1 MYRYLKFL
9 HITDFFLPR
18 VHLWFRWQISGMYWQ
33 SRVLQKPLKCIQNR
47 HQFRIS
53 TNSTKKEI
61 KFNWPF
67 QNQAIAIELKRK
79 VLAGNT
85 DESIFTLL
93 QSGLELILLFP
104 YYSPPPTSQSCHRV
118 SGFSASVVHLSSS
131 SFSSAI
137 SSVSVSSWPLTP
149 AGSPDSFI
157 AVQSNLSRSA
167 LVTMLPTSFESWN
180 SVSGF
185 SDYLPRPLMRLPNK
199 IQPLLHSLRRLNF
212 EQEKLLSR
220 TDWKPQCVW
229 MGKLELG
236 TVDIVKMWDLS
247 KKVKQTWIVVLF
259 IFVCIIARYLE
270 MLGNKMQ
277 FQSFGAMRKNPM
289 NDSM

>member
-1 MYRYLKFL
+1 MEKSDFFLHDDWGEISDFSTWQMYRYLKFL
-9 HITDFFLPR
+9 HITDFFPPR

-33 SRVLQKPLKCIQNR
+33 SRVLQKPLKCIRNR

-149 AGSPDSFI
+149 AGSPVLLLFNQI
-157 AVQSNLSRSA
+157 YQGVRSSPCFQPVSKVETQFLA
-167 LVTMLPTSFESWN
+167 FLTSFSSLWWGSLTKSNPFSILCVVWILNKKNYCQGPTEN
-180 SVSGF
+180 LSVSGWA
-185 SDYLPRPLMRLPNK
+185 N
-199 IQPLLHSLRRLNF
+199 
-212 EQEKLLSR
+212 
-220 TDWKPQCVW
+220 
-229 MGKLELG
+229 
-236 TVDIVKMWDLS
+236 
-247 KKVKQTWIVVLF
+247 
-259 IFVCIIARYLE
+259 
-270 MLGNKMQ
+270 
-277 FQSFGAMRKNPM
+277 
-289 NDSM
+289 